1 VCTTAFDG
9 ECAVYNRFGLK
20 RLVSLR
26 YADGQGDATVDVYL
40 SRFADATGAY
50 AMFTKRVVADSDP
63 AEPTT
68 PKPMAAGAAGA
79 IGTGRAYVWKEK
91 YLAELQYNDEQATP
105 EALAQASAKVLP
117 LIAKA
122 IGDALP
128 GSSEL
133 PPPVAAL
140 PAEHRVT
147 NGVQLLP
154 KDALGVEG
162 LGPVGVGY
170 YQDGKLRWRDVA
182 LALSDEAKAKDA
194 WKLVKSRPG
203 ALPVA
208 GVGDEAVVVT
218 LSSGATPEAP
228 RREYVVARKGSL
240 VEGVGDEG
248 LAGKE
253 AALSKDDKIA
263 RLKAWLAAAKK

>member
-1 VCTTAFDG
+1 
-9 ECAVYNRFGLK
+9 
-20 RLVSLR
+20 
-26 YADGQGDATVDVYL
+26 
-40 SRFADATGAY
+40 
-50 AMFTKRVVADSDP
+50 MFTKRVVADSDP

-68 PKPMAAGAAGA
+68 PKPFAAGAAGA
-79 IGTGRAYVWKEK
+79 IGTGRAYVWKGA

-105 EALAQASAKVLP
+105 EALAQASARVLP
-117 LIAKA
+117 LIGKG

-128 GSSEL
+128 GPGDL
-133 PPPVAAL
+133 PPAVVVLPV
-140 PAEHRVT
+140 EHRVT

-154 KDALGVEG
+154 KDALGIEG

-170 YQDGKLRWRDVA
+170 YQDGKARWRDIALVA
-182 LALSDEAKAKDA
+182 DEAKAKAA

-203 ALPVA
+203 ALPVL

-218 LSSGATPEAP
+218 LTGATPEAP

-240 VEGVGDEG
+240 VAGVGDEE

-253 AALSKDDKIA
+253 AALSKDAKTA
-263 RLKAWLAAAKK
+263 RLRAWLAAAKK